1 MSNTLSRLFQ
11 PKSIAIVG
19 GGAWCE
25 QVIKQSQAMG
35 FSGDIWPVHPRSDEV
50 AGYPAYRSLA
60 DLPAAPDA
68 VFIGINRHATIELVA
83 SLAAMGAGGAICFAA
98 GFSEAAAED
107 STGDDLQAQLVAAAG
122 KMPILGPN
130 CYGFINALDGALLWP
145 DQHGCQRVERGV
157 AILTQSSNIA
167 INLTMQQR
175 GLPIAYVVTCG
186 NMAQSSQAKI
196 ASALIDDPRVTAVGL
211 HIEGFSDLRQ
221 WEALAAKAHKKG
233 VPLVAL
239 KVGISEQAQQ
249 ATISHT
255 ASLAGS
261 DAGAQAFLDRLGIP
275 RLGALPDLLEALK
288 LLHCYGPLPSGN
300 IASISC
306 SGGEAS
312 LIADMAVGTSLEF
325 PPLTDQQQ
333 VQLRAAL
340 GPMVALNNPLD
351 YHTYIWRDGAAMA
364 RAWSGMTGDGIAMTF
379 SIVDYPTTD
388 QADWICATQ
397 AALSVRADTQARF
410 AVVASLPELMPADVA
425 AELMAG
431 GVVPFLGLREALAAT
446 EAAANL
452 RAPHP
457 DPVCLPATT
466 AATQTLPQTLTEA
479 ASKQALAEHGV
490 QVPQHR
496 SVMGPGAI
504 ASAATELR
512 PPFAIKGVGL
522 AHKSEHAAVRLG
534 VMPQQAVAIAAEI
547 GTEAVLIEEMITGT
561 VAELLVGVIRDDA
574 HGYVLTLGAGG
585 VLTEMLRDTTSLL
598 LPVQYGDIE
607 TALAKLNC
615 APLLTGYRG
624 KPAAN
629 MAAIVEAVLAVQSY
643 VLANAETVSEVEI
656 NPLLCT
662 PDRAVAVDA
671 LIRKA

>member
-1 MSNTLSRLFQ
+1 MSNTLNRLFQ

-25 QVIKQSQAMG
+25 QVIKQSQGMG
-35 FSGDIWPVHPRSDEV
+35 FSGDIWPVHPRSGEI
-50 AGYPAYRSLA
+50 AGYLAYKSLT
-60 DLPAAPDA
+60 DLPSAPDA
-68 VFIGINRHATIELVA
+68 VFIGINRHATVELVR
-83 SLAAMGAGGAICFAA
+83 SLAAMGAGGAVCFAS

-107 STGDDLQAQLVAAAG
+107 ETGDDLQAQLVEAAG
-122 KMPILGPN
+122 DMPILGPN

-145 DQHGCQRVERGV
+145 DQHGCQPVDRGV

-186 NMAQSSQAKI
+186 NMAQTSQAQI
-196 ASALIDDPRVTAVGL
+196 ASSLIDDPRVTAVGL
-211 HIEGFSDLRQ
+211 HIEGFSDLRE

-239 KVGISEQAQQ
+239 KVGASEQAQQ
-249 ATISHT
+249 ATVSHT

-275 RLGALPDLLEALK
+275 RLSTLPDLLETLK
-288 LLHCYGPLPSGN
+288 LLHCYGPLPSRN

-312 LIADMAVGTSLEF
+312 LIADMSVDTKLSF
-325 PPLTDQQQ
+325 PPLTARQHLL
-333 VQLRAAL
+333 LRDAL
-340 GPMVALNNPLD
+340 GSMVALNNPLD
-351 YHTYIWRDGAAMA
+351 YHTYIWRDQHAMA
-364 RAWSGMTGDGIAMTF
+364 QAWSGMTGDDIAMTF
-379 SIVDYPTTD
+379 SIVDYPTTNA
-388 QADWICATQ
+388 ADWICATQ
-397 AALSVRADTQARF
+397 AALAVRANTQARF
-410 AVVASLPELMPADVA
+410 AVVATLPELMPADVA
-425 AELMAG
+425 TELMAG

-452 RAPHP
+452 RPP
-457 DPVCLPATT
+457 KQQPVCLPGT
-466 AATQTLPQTLTEA
+466 AEPTLTLTEA
-479 ASKQALAEHGV
+479 ASKQILADHGV
-490 QVPQHR
+490 QVPQNR
-496 SVMGPGAI
+496 SVLGPSAI
-504 ASAATELR
+504 TSAAAELR
-512 PPFAIKGVGL
+512 PPFVIKGVGL

-534 VMPQQAVAIAAEI
+534 VMPADVAIVAANI
-547 GTEAVLIEEMITGT
+547 GTDEVLIEEMITGS
-561 VAELLVGVIRDDA
+561 VAELLVGVIRDPA

-585 VLTEMLRDTTSLL
+585 VLTEILRDTASLL
-598 LPVQYGDIE
+598 LPVQPAEIE
-607 TALAKLNC
+607 AALNTLKC

-643 VLANAETVSEVEI
+643 VLANAQTVSEVEI

>member
-25 QVIKQSQAMG
+25 QVIKQSQGMG
-35 FSGDIWPVHPRSDEV
+35 FSGDIWPVHPRSSDI
-50 AGYPAYRSLA
+50 AGYPAYKSLA
-60 DLPAAPDA
+60 DLPSAPDA
-68 VFIGINRHATIELVA
+68 VFIGINRHATIELVRA
-83 SLAAMGAGGAICFAA
+83 LAAMGAGGAVCFAS

-107 STGDDLQAQLVAAAG
+107 NTGDELQAQLVEAAG
-122 KMPILGPN
+122 DMPILGPN

-145 DQHGCQRVERGV
+145 DQHGCQRVDRGV

-186 NMAQSSQAKI
+186 NMAQTSQAKI

-211 HIEGFSDLRQ
+211 HIEGFSNLRE
-221 WEALAAKAHKKG
+221 WEALAAKAHCKG

-239 KVGISEQAQQ
+239 KVGASEQAQQ
-249 ATISHT
+249 ATVSHT

-261 DAGAQAFLDRLGIP
+261 DAGAQAFLNRLGIP
-275 RLGALPDLLEALK
+275 RLGALPDLLETLK

-300 IASISC
+300 ISSISC

-312 LIADMAVGTSLEF
+312 LIADMSVETNLCF
-325 PPLTDQQQ
+325 PPLTDRQH
-333 VQLRAAL
+333 VKLRDAL

-351 YHTYIWRDGAAMA
+351 YHTYIWRDQDAMA
-364 RAWSGMTGDGIAMTF
+364 RAWSGMTGDDIAMTL

-388 QADWICATQ
+388 SSDWICATG
-397 AALSVRADTQARF
+397 AALKVRADTGARF
-410 AVVASLPELMPADVA
+410 AVVATLPELLPTSVA
-425 AELMAG
+425 AKLMAG
-431 GVVPFLGLREALAAT
+431 GVVPFQGLREALAAT

-452 RAPHP
+452 CVPTR
-457 DPVCLPATT
+457 DPVCLPGT
-466 AATQTLPQTLTEA
+466 AVPTQTLTESN
-479 ASKQALAEHGV
+479 SKQALANHGV
-490 QVPQHR
+490 QLPQNR
-496 SVMGPGAI
+496 SVSGPLAI
-504 ASAATELR
+504 ACATAELR

-534 VMPQQAVAIAAEI
+534 VMPSGAVAVAADI
-547 GTEAVLIEEMITGT
+547 GTDEVLIEEMITGS
-561 VAELLVGVIRDDA
+561 VAELLVGVTRDDA

-585 VLTEMLRDTTSLL
+585 VLTEILRDTVSLL
-598 LPVQYGDIE
+598 LPVQPADIE
-607 TALAKLNC
+607 TALSKLNC

-624 KPAAN
+624 KPAAS
-629 MAAIVEAVLAVQSY
+629 MAAIVEAVLGVQSY